1 MGNRRFPARPLE
13 VLARRD
19 AMRRA
24 AISSLAVLVFGM
36 LFWTGVQAMESDDPF
51 LWLEDIHGARALD
64 WVKSQNQITFQAL
77 KSDPA
82 YAQDYQV
89 LLQMLDADD
98 RIAYGQ
104 LHANVVLNF
113 WQDKEHVRGV
123 WRQATV
129 TSYESGAPQ
138 WDTLLDLDRL
148 SAEEGKNW
156 VFKGATCSADLS
168 RCLLKLSPDGGDTV
182 VLREY
187 APAAKRFVA
196 NGFSL
201 GEAKAEA
208 DYIDADT
215 ILFSTDFGQG
225 TLTKAGYPRIVKL
238 WHRGQNINEAKAVF
252 EAKAD
257 DVIASPAAY
266 HSPYGVEAMVSRGV
280 NYFETVYYDVTPDG
294 ATMQIPL
301 PLSAEIQGVMDAG
314 APDEQLIAT
323 LRNDWAPPGQAKIA
337 QGSLIGFPL
346 KSFLTTGELPR
357 VDVLYTPNE
366 RSSIEGVAIG
376 RDGVYAAIYTN
387 VVGSIHDF
395 HRDSS
400 GAWQDSELALPKGG
414 STGVVSANGYGPGA
428 YFSFEDFLTPA
439 TLYAGHEG
447 QLRAIKSAPARFDA
461 TPYAASQYEAVSKD
475 GTPIPYFVV
484 RTKNASGP
492 GPMLLYGYGGFEI
505 SQTPFY
511 WASMGRLWLSRGGAY
526 AVANIRGGGEF
537 GPAWHEAAVKTNR
550 QKSYDDFIAVAEDMV
565 RRGLTTP
572 KQLGI
577 MGGSNGGLL
586 VGAVAVERPDLFGA
600 VVCQVPLLDMIRY
613 TKFGAG
619 ASWIA
624 EYGDPDNAEERAAI
638 LRYSPYQNVRAGVKY
653 PPFLFVTATSDD
665 RVTPIHARKMAAK
678 LEADGNEVLFF
689 ENTEGGHAAASDHA
703 EQAEMNALTMV
714 YLRRK
719 LMPGN

>member
-1 MGNRRFPARPLE
+1 
-13 VLARRD
+13 
-19 AMRRA
+19 MRRS
-24 AISSLAVLVFGM
+24 AISILAVLVFGM
-36 LFWTGVQAMESDDPF
+36 VLTGVKAVESDDPF
-51 LWLEDIHGARALD
+51 LWLEDIRGAQALD
-64 WVKSQNQITFQAL
+64 WVTSQNQITFKAL
-77 KSDPA
+77 KSDPY

-98 RIAYGQ
+98 RIPAGQ
-104 LHANVVLNF
+104 LHGDVVLNF
-113 WQDKEHVRGV
+113 WQDKEHVRGI
-123 WRQATV
+123 WRQTTV
-129 TSYESGAPQ
+129 ESYESAAPQ

-156 VFKGATCSADLS
+156 VYKGATCSADLS

-187 APAAKRFVA
+187 APAGKRFVE

-208 DYIDADT
+208 AYVDADT

-238 WHRGQNINEAKAVF
+238 WRRGQNIDDAKPVF
-252 EAKAD
+252 EAKTD
-257 DVIASPAAY
+257 DVIASPATY
-266 HSPYGVEAMVSRGV
+266 HSPYGADAMVSRGV
-280 NYFETVYYDVTPDG
+280 NYFETEYYDVTADG
-294 ATMQIPL
+294 GTIQIPL
-301 PLSAEIQGVMDAG
+301 PLSAEVQGVMHAG
-314 APDEQLIAT
+314 APHEQLLAT
-323 LRNDWAPPGQAKIA
+323 LRSDWTPPGQAKIA
-337 QGSLIGFPL
+337 QGSLIAFPL
-346 KSFLTTGELPR
+346 KSFLDTNELPR
-357 VDVLYTPNE
+357 VDVLYTPGQ
-366 RSSIEGVAIG
+366 RSSVERVAIG
-376 RDGVYAAIYTN
+376 RDAVYAAIYSN
-387 VVGSIHDF
+387 VVGSIRAF
-395 HRDSS
+395 HRDSA
-400 GAWQDSELALPKGG
+400 GAWHDSELALPKGG
-414 STGVVSANGYGPGA
+414 STGVASANGYGPGA
-428 YFSFEDFLTPA
+428 YFRFEDFLTPA
-439 TLYAGHEG
+439 TVYADHDG
-447 QLRAIKSAPARFDA
+447 QLAAIKSAPARFDA
-461 TPYAASQYEAVSKD
+461 APYAASQYEAVSKD
-475 GTPIPYFVV
+475 GTRIPYFVV
-484 RTKNASGP
+484 RAKNASGP

-511 WASMGRLWLSRGGAY
+511 WSSMGRLWLSRGSAY

-537 GPAWHEAAVKTNR
+537 GPAWHQAALKTNR
-550 QKSYDDFIAVAEDMV
+550 QKSYDDFIAVAEDML
-565 RRGLTTP
+565 RRGLTTS

-586 VGAVAVERPDLFGA
+586 VATVAVERPDLFAA

-624 EYGDPDNAEERAAI
+624 EYGDPDNADERAAI

-678 LEADGNEVLFF
+678 LEAGGNEVLFF

-714 YLRRK
+714 YLRQK
-719 LMPGN
+719 LMPSR

>member
-1 MGNRRFPARPLE
+1 
-13 VLARRD
+13 
-19 AMRRA
+19 MRRS
-24 AISSLAVLVFGM
+24 AISILAVLVFGM
-36 LFWTGVQAMESDDPF
+36 VLTGVKAVESDDPF
-51 LWLEDIHGARALD
+51 LWLEDIRGAQALD
-64 WVKSQNQITFQAL
+64 WVTSQNQITFKAL
-77 KSDPA
+77 KSDP
-82 YAQDYQV
+82 YYVQDYQI

-98 RIAYGQ
+98 RIPAGQ
-104 LHANVVLNF
+104 LHGDVVLNF
-113 WQDKEHVRGV
+113 WQDKEHVRGI

-129 TSYESGAPQ
+129 DSYESATPQ

-156 VFKGATCSADLS
+156 VFKGSICSADLS

-187 APAAKRFVA
+187 APAEKRFVE

-208 DYIDADT
+208 AYVDADT

-238 WHRGQNINEAKAVF
+238 WRRGQNIDDAKPVF
-252 EAKAD
+252 EAKTD
-257 DVIASPAAY
+257 DVIASPATY
-266 HSPYGVEAMVSRGV
+266 HSPYGADAMVSRGV
-280 NYFETVYYDVTPDG
+280 NYFETEYYDVTADG
-294 ATMQIPL
+294 GTIQIPL
-301 PLSAEIQGVMDAG
+301 PLSAEIQGVMHAG
-314 APDEQLIAT
+314 APDEQLLAT
-323 LRNDWAPPGQAKIA
+323 LRSDWSPPGQAKIA
-337 QGSLIGFPL
+337 QGSLIAFPL
-346 KSFLTTGELPR
+346 KRFLDTSELPR
-357 VDVLYTPNE
+357 IDVLYTPGQ
-366 RSSIEGVAIG
+366 RSSIERVAIG
-376 RDGVYAAIYTN
+376 RDAVYAAIYSN
-387 VVGSIHDF
+387 VVGSIRAF
-395 HRDSS
+395 HRDSA
-400 GAWQDSELALPKGG
+400 GAWHDSELALPKGG
-414 STGVVSANGYGPGA
+414 STGVASANGYGPGA

-439 TLYAGHEG
+439 TVYADHDG
-447 QLRAIKSAPARFDA
+447 QLAAIKSAPARFDVA
-461 TPYAASQYEAVSKD
+461 PYAASQYEAVSKD
-475 GTPIPYFVV
+475 GTRIPYFVV
-484 RTKNASGP
+484 RAKHASGP

-511 WASMGRLWLSRGGAY
+511 WGSMGRLWLSRGGAY

-537 GPAWHEAAVKTNR
+537 GPAWHQAALKTNR
-550 QKSYDDFIAVAEDMV
+550 QKSYDDFIAVAEDML

-586 VGAVAVERPDLFGA
+586 VATVAVERPDLFAA

-624 EYGDPDNAEERAAI
+624 EYGDPDNADERAAI

-678 LEADGNEVLFF
+678 LEAAGNEVLFF

-714 YLRRK
+714 YLGQK
-719 LMPGN
+719 LMPSR

>member
-1 MGNRRFPARPLE
+1 
-13 VLARRD
+13 
-19 AMRRA
+19 MRRS
-24 AISSLAVLVFGM
+24 AISILAVLVFGM
-36 LFWTGVQAMESDDPF
+36 VLTGVKAVESDDPF
-51 LWLEDIHGARALD
+51 LWLEDIRGARALD
-64 WVKSQNQITFQAL
+64 WVTSQNQITFKAL
-77 KSDPA
+77 KSDPY

-98 RIAYGQ
+98 RIPAGQ
-104 LHANVVLNF
+104 LHGDVVLNF
-113 WQDKEHVRGV
+113 WQDKEHVRGI
-123 WRQATV
+123 WRRTTV
-129 TSYESGAPQ
+129 ESYESAAPQ

-148 SAEEGKNW
+148 SAGEGKNW

-187 APAAKRFVA
+187 APAGKRFVE

-208 DYIDADT
+208 AYVDADT

-238 WHRGQNINEAKAVF
+238 WRRGQNIDDAKPVF
-252 EAKAD
+252 EAKTD
-257 DVIASPAAY
+257 DVIASPATY
-266 HSPYGVEAMVSRGV
+266 HSPYGADAMVSRGV
-280 NYFETVYYDVTPDG
+280 NYFETEYYDVTADG
-294 ATMQIPL
+294 GTIQIPL
-301 PLSAEIQGVMDAG
+301 PLSAEVQGVMHAG
-314 APDEQLIAT
+314 APDEQLLAT
-323 LRNDWAPPGQAKIA
+323 LRSAWTPPGQAKIA
-337 QGSLIGFPL
+337 QGSLIAFPL
-346 KSFLTTGELPR
+346 KSFLDTSELPR
-357 VDVLYTPNE
+357 VDVLYTPGQ
-366 RSSIEGVAIG
+366 RISIERVAIG
-376 RDGVYAAIYTN
+376 RDAVYASIYSN
-387 VVGSIHDF
+387 VVGSIHAF
-395 HRDSS
+395 HRDSA
-400 GAWQDSELALPKGG
+400 GAWHDTELALPKGG
-414 STGVVSANGYGPGA
+414 STGVASANGFGPGA

-439 TLYAGHEG
+439 TVYADHDG
-447 QLRAIKSAPARFDA
+447 QLAAIKSAPARFDA
-461 TPYAASQYEAVSKD
+461 APYAASQYEAVSKD
-475 GTPIPYFVV
+475 GTRIPYFVV
-484 RTKNASGP
+484 RAKNASGP

-511 WASMGRLWLSRGGAY
+511 WSSMGRLWLSRGGAY

-537 GPAWHEAAVKTNR
+537 GPAWHQAALKTNR
-550 QKSYDDFIAVAEDMV
+550 QKSYDDFIAVAEDML
-565 RRGLTTP
+565 RRGLTTS

-586 VGAVAVERPDLFGA
+586 VATVAVERPDLFAA

-624 EYGDPDNAEERAAI
+624 EYGDPDNADERAAI
-638 LRYSPYQNVRAGVKY
+638 LRYSPYQNVGAGVKY

-678 LEADGNEVLFF
+678 LEAGGNEVLFF

-714 YLRRK
+714 YLRQK
-719 LMPGN
+719 LMPSR

>member
-1 MGNRRFPARPLE
+1 
-13 VLARRD
+13 
-19 AMRRA
+19 MRRS
-24 AISSLAVLVFGM
+24 AISILAVLVFGM
-36 LFWTGVQAMESDDPF
+36 VLTGVKAVESDDPF
-51 LWLEDIHGARALD
+51 LWLEDIRGAQALD
-64 WVKSQNQITFQAL
+64 WVTSQNQITFKAL
-77 KSDPA
+77 KSDPY
-82 YAQDYQV
+82 YAQDYQI

-98 RIAYGQ
+98 RIPAGQ
-104 LHANVVLNF
+104 LHGDVVLNF
-113 WQDKEHVRGV
+113 WQDKEHVRGI

-129 TSYESGAPQ
+129 DSYESAAPQ

-156 VFKGATCSADLS
+156 VFKGSICSADLS

-187 APAAKRFVA
+187 APAGKRFVE

-208 DYIDADT
+208 AYVDADT

-238 WHRGQNINEAKAVF
+238 WRRGQNIDDAKAIF
-252 EAKAD
+252 EAKTD
-257 DVIASPAAY
+257 DVIASPATY
-266 HSPYGVEAMVSRGV
+266 HSPYGADAMVSRAV
-280 NYFETVYYDVTPDG
+280 NYFETEYYDVTADG
-294 ATMQIPL
+294 GTIQIPL
-301 PLSAEIQGVMDAG
+301 PLSAEIQGVMHAG
-314 APDEQLIAT
+314 ATDEQLLAT
-323 LRNDWAPPGQAKIA
+323 LRSDWSPPGQAKIS
-337 QGSLIGFPL
+337 QGSLIAFPL
-346 KSFLTTGELPR
+346 KRFLDTSELPR
-357 VDVLYTPNE
+357 IDVLYTPGQ
-366 RSSIEGVAIG
+366 RSSIERVAIG
-376 RDGVYAAIYTN
+376 RDAVYAAIYSN
-387 VVGSIHDF
+387 VVGSIRAF
-395 HRDSS
+395 HRDSA
-400 GAWQDSELALPKGG
+400 GAWHDSELALPKGG
-414 STGVVSANGYGPGA
+414 STGVASANGYGPGA

-439 TLYAGHEG
+439 TVYADHDG
-447 QLRAIKSAPARFDA
+447 QLAAIKSAPARFDA
-461 TPYAASQYEAVSKD
+461 APYAASQYEAVSKD
-475 GTPIPYFVV
+475 GTRIPYFVV
-484 RTKNASGP
+484 RAKNASGP

-511 WASMGRLWLSRGGAY
+511 WGSMGRLWLSGGGAY

-537 GPAWHEAAVKTNR
+537 GPAWHQAALKTNR
-550 QKSYDDFIAVAEDMV
+550 QKSYDDFIAVAEDML

-586 VGAVAVERPDLFGA
+586 VATVAVERPDLFGA

-624 EYGDPDNAEERAAI
+624 EYGDPDNADERAAI
-638 LRYSPYQNVRAGVKY
+638 LRYSPYQNVRPGVKY
-653 PPFLFVTATSDD
+653 PSFLIVTATSDD

-678 LEADGNEVLFF
+678 LEAGGNEVLFF

-714 YLRRK
+714 YLRQK
-719 LMPGN
+719 LMPSR

>member
-1 MGNRRFPARPLE
+1 MRRPAISVLT
-13 VLARRD
+13 VLA
-19 AMRRA
+19 
-24 AISSLAVLVFGM
+24 LATAL
-36 LFWTGVQAMESDDPF
+36 LTGVQAMESDDPF
-51 LWLEDIHGARALD
+51 LWLEDIHGARALE
-64 WVKSQNQITFQAL
+64 WVRSQNQITFDSL
-77 KSDPA
+77 KSDA
-82 YAQDYQV
+82 EYTQDYQV
-89 LLQMLDADD
+89 LLSMLDADD
-98 RIAYGQ
+98 RIPFGQ
-104 LHANVVLNF
+104 LHGSVVLNF
-113 WQDKEHVRGV
+113 WQDKEHARGI
-123 WRQATV
+123 WRQTTV
-129 TSYESGAPQ
+129 ESYESAAPQ

-148 SAEEGKNW
+148 SAEEGKSW
-156 VFKGATCSADLS
+156 VYKGATCSADLS

-182 VLREY
+182 VLREF
-187 APAAKRFVA
+187 APAEKRFVP

-208 DYIDADT
+208 AYIDANT

-238 WHRGQNINEAKAVF
+238 WRRGQNVADAMQIF
-252 EAKAD
+252 EANPD
-257 DVIASPAAY
+257 DVIASPAAF
-266 HSPYGVEAMVSRGV
+266 HSPFGAEAMVTRDVS
-280 NYFETVYYDVTPDG
+280 YFETEYYSIMPDG
-294 ATMQIPL
+294 GTVQIPL
-301 PLSAEIQGVMDAG
+301 PLSAELQGVMDAG
-314 APDEQLIAT
+314 APDEQLVAT
-323 LRNDWAPPGQAKIA
+323 LRSEWTPPGQAKIA
-337 QGSLIGFPL
+337 QGSLIAFPL
-346 KSFLTTGELPR
+346 KTFLATRKLPQ
-357 VDVLYTPNE
+357 VDVLYTPGA
-366 RSSIEGVAIG
+366 RTAIEHVAIG
-376 RDGVYAAIYTN
+376 LDAVYAATLSN
-387 VVGSIHDF
+387 VTGRIHAF

-400 GAWQDSELALPKGG
+400 GAWHDAELALPKGG

-428 YFSFEDFLTPA
+428 DFRFEDFLTPE
-439 TLYAGHEG
+439 TVYADRGG
-447 QLRAIKSAPARFDA
+447 QLAAIKSAPARFDA

-475 GTPIPYFVV
+475 GTRIPYFVV
-484 RTKNASGP
+484 RAKTADTSGS
-492 GPMLLYGYGGFEI
+492 MLLYGYGGFEI

-511 WASMGRLWLSRGGAY
+511 WASMGRLWLAKGGAY

-537 GPAWHEAAVKTNR
+537 GPAWHQAALKTNR

-565 RRGLTTP
+565 ARGLTTP

-638 LRYSPYQNVRAGVKY
+638 LRYSPYQNVRPGVKY
-653 PPFLFVTATSDD
+653 SPFLFVTATSDD

-689 ENTEGGHAAASDHA
+689 ENTEGGHAAAADHA

-719 LMPGN
+719 LMPGQ